1 MIFSMNQFNS
11 EGQEGFGDPRRG
23 KQPDISKLEAY
34 KKVPDQ
40 VLLAM
45 KGHLGMTKGC
55 RSDS

>member
-1 MIFSMNQFNS
+1 MNQFNS

-45 KGHLGMTKGC
+45 KGHLGMAKGC